1 MNKKV
6 SLGITIGILC
16 LAVALSSV
24 ITMTIVTKEY
34 NSILK
39 GLPGKIERFEVIDEL
54 DKIIGNNYYGNISDE
69 NLERAIAE
77 GYISKLGDNYSKYLT
92 GDEFADYVNETQGN
106 MSGIGIEFTKG
117 KKSYIEITD
126 VYDGSPAEAA
136 GLRTGDL
143 IIAFDGIMINSANYS
158 EMVAKLEGDKLT
170 SVNLTYRSDGIDS
183 TVNIVKGYEARS
195 VTTGSHGTVGYLK
208 ITNFYPSTASQVD
221 DAVKK
226 LLTSGVS
233 AIVIDVRKNT
243 STNLDVAMDV
253 LDIFVPMND
262 NSVSAASVIDENGEI
277 VLKYSTSSGEVNL
290 PMAVLVSSK
299 TSAAAELFAINMRDF
314 GKAEIVGNTT
324 AGKGLKRDV
333 FTLENGDAVL
343 LSVGVIKPYRS
354 DYYNVVG
361 ITPDLESELTE
372 KTNKIENDSQFL
384 DAVNLIAPD
393 SAQQ

>member
-6 SLGITIGILC
+6 SLGITIGIIC

-24 ITMTIVTKEY
+24 ITMTVVTKEY

-39 GLPGKIERFEVIDEL
+39 GLPGKIERFEIIDEL

-69 NLERAIAE
+69 NLERAIAQ

-92 GDEFADYVNETQGN
+92 GDEFADYENETQGN

-136 GLRTGDL
+136 GLKTGDV

-158 EMVAKLEGDKLT
+158 EMVSKLEGDRLT
-170 SVNLTYRSDGIDS
+170 SVNLTYRSDGVDS

-195 VTTGSHGTVGYLK
+195 VSTKSYGNVGYLK
-208 ITNFYPSTASQVD
+208 ITNFYPSTASQAE
-221 DAVKK
+221 DAVKRF
-226 LLTSGVS
+226 LSSGVS
-233 AIVIDVRKNT
+233 ALVIDVRSNS

-262 NSVSAASVIDENGEI
+262 NSVSAASVIDENGEV

-299 TSAAAELFAINMRDF
+299 TAAAAELFAINMRDF
-314 GKAEIVGNTT
+314 GKAEIVGSST
-324 AGKGLKRDV
+324 AGKGLKREV

-354 DYYNVVG
+354 DSFNVSG

-384 DAVNLIAPD
+384 DAVNLIAPE
-393 SAQQ
+393 AVQ

>member
-16 LAVALSSV
+16 LAIALSSV

-208 ITNFYPSTASQVD
+208 ITNFYPSTATQVD

>member
-6 SLGITIGILC
+6 SLGITIGIIC

-24 ITMTIVTKEY
+24 ITMTVVTKEY

-39 GLPGKIERFEVIDEL
+39 GLPGKIERFEIIDEL

-69 NLERAIAE
+69 NLERAIAQ

-92 GDEFADYVNETQGN
+92 GDEFADYENETQGN

-136 GLRTGDL
+136 GLKTGDV

-158 EMVAKLEGDKLT
+158 EMVSKLEGDRLT
-170 SVNLTYRSDGIDS
+170 SVNLTYRSDGVDS

-195 VTTGSHGTVGYLK
+195 VSTKSYGNVGYLK
-208 ITNFYPSTASQVD
+208 ITNFYPSTASQAE
-221 DAVKK
+221 DAVKRF
-226 LLTSGVS
+226 LSSGVS
-233 AIVIDVRKNT
+233 ALVIDVRSNS
-243 STNLDVAMDV
+243 STNLEVAMDV

-262 NSVSAASVIDENGEI
+262 NSVSAASVIDENGEV

-299 TSAAAELFAINMRDF
+299 TSAAAELFAVNMRDF
-314 GKAEIVGNTT
+314 GKAEIVGSST

-354 DYYNVVG
+354 DSFNISG

-384 DAVNLIAPD
+384 DAVNLIAPE
-393 SAQQ
+393 AVQ

>member
-16 LAVALSSV
+16 LAIALSSV

-208 ITNFYPSTASQVD
+208 ITNFYPSTATQVD

-314 GKAEIVGNTT
+314 GKAELVGNTT

>member
-16 LAVALSSV
+16 LAIALSSV

-54 DKIIGNNYYGNISDE
+54 DKIIGNNYYGNISHE
-69 NLERAIAE
+69 NLERAFAE

-208 ITNFYPSTASQVD
+208 ITNFYPSTATQVD

>member
-6 SLGITIGILC
+6 SLGITIGIIC

-24 ITMTIVTKEY
+24 ITMTVVTKEY

-39 GLPGKIERFEVIDEL
+39 GLPGKIERFEIIDEL

-69 NLERAIAE
+69 NLERAIAQ

-92 GDEFADYVNETQGN
+92 GDEFADYENETQGN

-136 GLRTGDL
+136 GLKTGDV

-158 EMVAKLEGDKLT
+158 EMVSKLEGDRLT
-170 SVNLTYRSDGIDS
+170 SVNLTYRSDGVDS

-195 VTTGSHGTVGYLK
+195 VSTKSYGNVGYLK
-208 ITNFYPSTASQVD
+208 ITNFYPSTASQAE
-221 DAVKK
+221 DAVKRF
-226 LLTSGVS
+226 LSSGVS
-233 AIVIDVRKNT
+233 ALVIDVRSNS
-243 STNLDVAMDV
+243 STNLEVAMDV

-262 NSVSAASVIDENGEI
+262 NSVSAASVIDENGEV

-299 TSAAAELFAINMRDF
+299 TSAAAELFAVNMRDY
-314 GKAEIVGNTT
+314 GKAEIVGSST

-354 DYYNVVG
+354 DSFNVSG

-384 DAVNLIAPD
+384 DAVNLIAPE
-393 SAQQ
+393 AVQ

>member
-208 ITNFYPSTASQVD
+208 ITNFYPSTATQVD